1 MSKYLLNA
9 SVSPSRKGSKDALL
23 LRLITRLLL
32 VAPALFSG
40 ALAAELADPTKP
52 PASILAEEER
62 ARRLAAGGDAAKNL
76 PPLPKTD
83 GVRVIVNG
91 ADRKLAVID
100 GEVVKTKNPAS
111 LPIHP
116 NVKKTPPTSATQKQ
130 PSASAK
136 TPEKRPVKV
145 IQR

>member
-1 MSKYLLNA
+1 LSNVPAGRKVPRTLAFGSVLYVCLSGFPITVVNA
-9 SVSPSRKGSKDALL
+9 
-23 LRLITRLLL
+23 T
-32 VAPALFSG
+32 
-40 ALAAELADPTKP
+40 ELDDPTRP
-52 PASILAEEER
+52 PAKIRALEER
-62 ARRLAAGGDAAKNL
+62 ERLLAAGGEAAKNL

-100 GEVVKTKNPAS
+100 GELVKTKNPAS

-116 NVKKTPPTSATQKQ
+116 NVKKSPPTSVTPKQ
-130 PSASAK
+130 SSASDK

>member
-1 MSKYLLNA
+1 MSN
-9 SVSPSRKGSKDALL
+9 
-23 LRLITRLLL
+23 
-32 VAPALFSG
+32 APAIGHKTARAFAFGTVFYVCLSG
-40 ALAAELADPTKP
+40 FPITVVNATELDDPTRP
-52 PASILAEEER
+52 PAKIRAQEER
-62 ARRLAAGGDAAKNL
+62 ERLLAAGGDAAKNL

-116 NVKKTPPTSATQKQ
+116 NVKKTPPTSATPKQ
-130 PSASAK
+130 SSTSGK